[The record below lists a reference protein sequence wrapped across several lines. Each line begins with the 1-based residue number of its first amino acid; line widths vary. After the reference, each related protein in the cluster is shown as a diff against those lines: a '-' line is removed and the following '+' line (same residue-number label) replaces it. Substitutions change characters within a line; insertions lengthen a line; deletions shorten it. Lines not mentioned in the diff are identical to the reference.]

1 MAALPPPSPA
11 GHPGVPE
18 DPGHPERPGHPE
30 FLAHP
35 EGPGVA
41 GTVDDAVTT
50 PDWPGVRLHVVSG
63 KGGTGKTT
71 VAAAL
76 ALTLASLG
84 RRVLLVE
91 VEGRQGISQALDV
104 PPLSMEERLLMRVS
118 GGGEVWGL
126 SVEVK
131 AALLEYLDIFYKLG
145 RVGSVLERTGAIDF
159 ATTVAPGV
167 RDVLV
172 VGKVYESVRRRRGG
186 GTQAGPPWAYDA
198 VVLDAPPTGRIGH
211 VLGVNEEVADLAKV
225 GPIRGQ
231 ADSITQ
237 MLRSGTAV
245 VHLTTLLEDMPVQ
258 ETLDAVAEL
267 TSLRMPVGAVVV
279 NQAREDV
286 LSPETL
292 TALRAD
298 DPSSALGGVGAV
310 LDDVGLPGADD
321 VVAALVAESRDHAER
336 VALEDELLAV
346 LADLGRPLYVLPRV
360 PGGADPGGGRI
371 LAQHLAEQ
379 AVWQ

>member
-1 MAALPPPSPA
+1 MDAPPPIP
-11 GHPGVPE
+11 
-18 DPGHPERPGHPE
+18 D
-30 FLAHP
+30 
-35 EGPGVA
+35 GPLDTA
-41 GTVDDAVTT
+41 DADGEVTT
-50 PDWPGVRLHVVSG
+50 PDWPGVRLHVVTG

-84 RRVLLVE
+84 RRILLVE
-91 VEGRQGISQALDV
+91 VEGRQGISQVLDV
-104 PPLSMEERLLMRVS
+104 PPLSKEERLLMRVS
-118 GGGEVWGL
+118 GGGEIWGL

-145 RVGSVLERTGAIDF
+145 RAGSVLERTGAIDF

-172 VGKVYESVRRRRGG
+172 VGKVYESVRRHRQG

-211 VLGVNEEVADLAKV
+211 VLNVNEEVAELAKV

-231 ADSITQ
+231 ADSITR

-258 ETLDAVAEL
+258 ETVDAVAEL
-267 TSLRMPVGAVVV
+267 AGIQVPVGAVVV
-279 NQAREDV
+279 NQARDEI

-292 TALRAD
+292 AALTGDEHAGSARDDARRAEIGAALE
-298 DPSSALGGVGAV
+298 SA
-310 LDDVGLPGADD
+310 GLPGTDD
-321 VVAALVAESRDHAER
+321 VVDALLAQARDHAER
-336 VALEDELLAV
+336 IDLENELLTV

-360 PGGADPGGGRI
+360 AGGADPGGVRI
-371 LAQHLAEQ
+371 LAQQLAEQ

>member
-1 MAALPPPSPA
+1 MAAAPPPIP
-11 GHPGVPE
+11 PGPSRA
-18 DPGHPERPGHPE
+18 P
-30 FLAHP
+30 
-35 EGPGVA
+35 
-41 GTVDDAVTT
+41 DASSEVTL

-91 VEGRQGISQALDV
+91 VEGRQGISQVLDV
-104 PPLSMEERLLMRVS
+104 PPLSIEDRLLMKVS

-126 SVEVK
+126 AIEVK

-145 RVGSVLERTGAIDF
+145 RAGSILEKTGAIDF
-159 ATTVAPGV
+159 ATTIAPGV

-172 VGKVYESVRRRRGG
+172 VGKVYESVRRRRRG
-186 GTQAGPPWAYDA
+186 GTQAGPPFAYDA

-211 VLGVNEEVADLAKV
+211 VLNVNDEVAELAKV

-231 ADSITQ
+231 ADSITR

-258 ETLDAVAEL
+258 ETVDAVAQL
-267 TSLRMPVGAVVV
+267 ASIHVPVGAVIV
-279 NQAREDV
+279 NQARDDV

-292 TALRAD
+292 A
-298 DPSSALGGVGAV
+298 ALGQGDGELAAVGTAFES
-310 LDDVGLPGADD
+310 VGLPGGDD
-321 VVAALVAESRDHAER
+321 VVAALAAEARDHAER
-336 VALEDELLAV
+336 IALEDELLTV
-346 LADLGRPLYVLPRV
+346 LADLDRPLYVLPRIA
-360 PGGADPGGGRI
+360 GGADPGGVRI
-371 LAQHLAEQ
+371 LAQQLAEQ

>member
-1 MAALPPPSPA
+1 MNAAPSSSSGPA
-11 GHPGVPE
+11 PVP
-18 DPGHPERPGHPE
+18 
-30 FLAHP
+30 
-35 EGPGVA
+35 
-41 GTVDDAVTT
+41 DDGAVTT
-50 PDWPGVRLHVVSG
+50 PDWPGVRLHVVTG

-91 VEGRQGISQALDV
+91 VEGRQGISQVLDV
-104 PPLSMEERLLMRVS
+104 PPLSIEERLLMRVS

-145 RVGSVLERTGAIDF
+145 RAGSVLERTGAIDF

-225 GPIRGQ
+225 GPIRSQ
-231 ADSITQ
+231 ADSITR

-245 VHLTTLLEDMPVQ
+245 VHLTSLLEDMPVQ
-258 ETLDAVAEL
+258 ETADAVAEL
-267 TSLRMPVGAVVV
+267 GALQVPVGAVVV
-279 NQAREDV
+279 NQARDDV

-292 TALRAD
+292 AALQEEGTPGLD
-298 DPSSALGGVGAV
+298 GVGDA
-310 LDDVGLPGADD
+310 LTTAGLPGDPD
-321 VVAALVAESRDHAER
+321 VVAALLAESRDHAER
-336 VALEDELLAV
+336 IALEDELLTV
-346 LADLGRPLYVLPRV
+346 LADLGRPLYVLPRI
-360 PGGADPGGGRI
+360 PGGADPGGVRI